1 MRIGNYELKLAKRLT
16 LASWETA
23 IISIL
28 AILFALALFS
38 FLFILAKVNPLF
50 AYREIFSYAFANP
63 YGLPLTINRFIFLLL
78 CTCAFIIP
86 FRAGLWNIG
95 MTGQFYVG
103 ALGAFAVLFAFG
115 VKKSPSSNFSPELL
129 IPSMLIAA
137 ALSGAGFAAMA
148 GFLKGKFNVNEI
160 VVTMM
165 LNFIAFWLVSY
176 MIKEGGPF
184 MSPGGEGQGFMLPPS
199 LYAPL
204 LIMNAPFTILVALG
218 IAVLL
223 YFLFAKTAIGYQIKA
238 HGHNPA
244 AARYAGI
251 STVKIPLLV
260 FILGGAVAGLAGYHY
275 FAAVPGLY
283 RISSD
288 YGYFGDLAFYG
299 IICGLI
305 SLGDPFAAIPVALLF
320 GGLTTGGRFTQG
332 KLHLGFGV
340 DYALLGV
347 LMITLVAFQF
357 FYRYRI
363 ALVRWS
369 GGPWSGGRVSGVPS
383 DHPTIR
389 PSDHRGERLDVGIH
403 RQKSG
408 SFNDFHFCRPWRTH

>member
-1 MRIGNYELKLAKRLT
+1 MRIGSYALKLEKRLT
-16 LASWETA
+16 LASWRTA

-38 FLFILAKVNPLF
+38 FLFILAKINPLF
-50 AYREIFSYAFANP
+50 AYREIFTYAFANP
-63 YGLPLTINRFIFLLL
+63 YGLPLTINRFTFLLL

-95 MTGQFYVG
+95 MTAQLYTG
-103 ALGAFAVLFAFG
+103 ALGVFAVLFAFG
-115 VKKSPSSNFSPELL
+115 GKELPPPDLSPAIF
-129 IPSMLIAA
+129 IPLMLIAA
-137 ALSGAGFAAMA
+137 ALGGAVLGAIA

-204 LIMNAPFTILVALG
+204 IMNAPFTIFLALG

-260 FILGGAVAGLAGYHY
+260 FIMGGAVAGLAGYHY

-283 RISSD
+283 KISSD

-320 GGLTTGGRFTQG
+320 GGLTTGGRFAQG

-347 LMITLVAFQF
+347 LMIALVAFQF
-357 FYRYRI
+357 FYRYKMAWVKI
-363 ALVRWS
+363 EE
-369 GGPWSGGRVSGVPS
+369 
-383 DHPTIR
+383 
-389 PSDHRGERLDVGIH
+389 RG
-403 RQKSG
+403 
-408 SFNDFHFCRPWRTH
+408 